1 MPSLFALCTL
11 PARAQLPPPTS
22 LPETVVTAPRFAETA
37 SALPFGVSVLTADEI
52 QAAGVSTVNEAVMKL
67 LGVVG
72 RQDFFGGGDF
82 SLDLRGFGSTA
93 DSNQIVVVDG
103 IRLSE
108 ADQGGTR
115 LVGIPIDSVERIEVL
130 RGSGAVLYGEGAT
143 GGVIVITTK
152 AGTGAARRNT
162 ASLSYGA
169 GSYGLRDARVNA
181 TLASGGLSM
190 DFSGTQRNA
199 DNHRDNFRSETDA
212 GSLAVQWSNDRVRL
226 GARYARDE
234 LETRLPGA
242 LSADQFATN
251 PKQTNNPD
259 DHASINNTR
268 TSVFGELFLGGWQ
281 LGADAGWRDKAV
293 DSQLSGFPF
302 AFNIDANNYSLRA
315 RREAQWGGYKNI
327 LVAGTDYGRWER
339 EVLGSFGSTA
349 RQTSRGWYLKD
360 DVTLPGVATRIS
372 AGVRTEKLNK
382 TSTNASTGLADRQTA
397 WELGASQ
404 SVGAG
409 FTLYGRLGRS
419 FRLANVDEFSFTSPG
434 VDLLAQRSHD
444 LELGSRLAYAGGKVE
459 LRLYRSNLRNEI
471 GFDPSAAGPFGP
483 GANVNFDPT
492 RRQGL
497 ELDTS
502 HRLAR
507 AVTLRVN
514 AAWRESTFRSGA
526 YAGNDVPLAPTQSVA
541 VRADWQPLAQHR
553 VTGGVNWVSS
563 QHPDFDNRC
572 RMPSYATADLRYAYH
587 WQQVELSLGV
597 SNLFDRNFYTQAF
610 TCVSGVTNGIFP
622 EAGRAFT
629 ATARVRF

>member
-1 MPSLFALCTL
+1 MPSLFALCAL
-11 PARAQLPPPTS
+11 PARAQVPPPTS
-22 LPETVVTAPRFAETA
+22 LPETVVTAPRFAESA

-52 QAAGVSTVNEAVMKL
+52 QASGVSTVNEAVMKL

-115 LVGIPIDSVERIEVL
+115 LAGIPIDSVERIEVL

-315 RREAQWGGYKNI
+315 RHEAQWGGYKNI

-382 TSTNASTGLADRQTA
+382 TSTNAPTGLADRQTA
-397 WELGASQ
+397 WELGTSQ
-404 SVGAG
+404 PVGAG

-526 YAGNDVPLAPTQSVA
+526 YAGHDVPLAPTQSVA